1 LTIDSTSVQVIGLN
15 ATSEGFFIVPKEVT
29 NLSVIYQVTQ
39 IGQKAFLNSVDYLL
53 GIDLSQTNIN
63 FIGESAF
70 EVRPFNISNADY
82 L

>member
-53 GIDLSQTNIN
+53 GIDLSQTN